1 MALAVPRARWRE
13 ELPSLWQRPA
23 RVCLIFI
30 LSGHVSVLGQVHQV
44 TESLIGSSHF
54 CSIIAAE
61 DLPPGKVK
69 RLTQGHRAKYVSY
82 RNKFWSP
89 ECSSFSRNYMDMRI
103 PRAEK
108 TPLGPRGYPLR
119 ALCTHLGFPVGEP

>member
-1 MALAVPRARWRE
+1 MAKTSEGLSNFHSFWTCVCSR
-13 ELPSLWQRPA
+13 PS
-23 RVCLIFI
+23 
-30 LSGHVSVLGQVHQV
+30 SQV